1 MASNEPSQP
10 TQTVTSRH
18 VDALARTVL
27 TSLRTFPSS
36 EMRSRLSQAAH
47 DLASLTVL
55 PGEFDIDA
63 VMEDLRLRR
72 LSHADL
78 MDFCIPE
85 AAFLIGQGWADDRL
99 PFWQVSLSGAR
110 LYQLAK
116 RISAEWAGTS
126 GYDARMAV
134 LVVVCEESTHVLGP
148 ALLAD
153 QLRRAGCSVSSLTAG
168 RGTQIAQVVN
178 QSAFDLV
185 IFTCSSLDV
194 LETVAHLVQQTR
206 EETCLVPP
214 MVLGGPVMDYAE
226 NIREVTGVDLV
237 TRDIKKA
244 LSLCSRSVSGH
255 MELKVAE

>member
-1 MASNEPSQP
+1 MANYEPSKP
-10 TQTVTSRH
+10 TQAVTSRH

-27 TSLRTFPSS
+27 TSLRSYPST

-47 DLASLTVL
+47 DLASLAVM
-55 PGEFDIDA
+55 PGEFDTDA
-63 VMEDLRLRR
+63 VMDDLRLRR

-85 AAFLIGQGWADDRL
+85 AAFLIGQGWTDDRL
-99 PFWQVSLSGAR
+99 PFWQVSLAGAR

-116 RISAEWAGTS
+116 RISTEWNGAS

-134 LVVVCEESTHVLGP
+134 LLVMCEESTHVLGP

-153 QLRRAGCSVSSLTAG
+153 QLRRAGCSVSSVTAG
-168 RGTQIAQVVN
+168 RDTQLAQVIN

-237 TRDIKKA
+237 TKDIKKA
-244 LSLCSRSVSGH
+244 LSLCARPMTDH